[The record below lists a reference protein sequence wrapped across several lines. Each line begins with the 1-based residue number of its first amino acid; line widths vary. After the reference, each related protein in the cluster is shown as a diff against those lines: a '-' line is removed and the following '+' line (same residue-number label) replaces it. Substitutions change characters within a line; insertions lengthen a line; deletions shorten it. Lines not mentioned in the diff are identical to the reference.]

1 MWFKDRINSFYV
13 DVKIGGPC
21 KVIAPQFERLAKENP
36 DIFFVH
42 IDINDAREG
51 MEKEISEI
59 QSVPTFWFYK
69 NGECVFKF
77 SGCNLPLLEENIKKL
92 KKEEEKP
99 KEKKPKEAEK
109 ESTAAKESEEKA
121 ETTTDKGDIR

>member
-1 MWFKDRINSFYV
+1 
-13 DVKIGGPC
+13 
-21 KVIAPQFERLAKENP
+21 
-36 DIFFVH
+36 
-42 IDINDAREG
+42 

-99 KEKKPKEAEK
+99 KEEKPKEAEK

-121 ETTTDKGDIR
+121 ETTTDKGEIR